1 MNFEGIF
8 PARLK
13 EQILMSSLSDQI
25 MEYAETLP
33 QHSPLLPRKFFH
45 MGSPS
50 GVYKAFSS
58 LTRQDRLMRIF
69 KGIYVR
75 TRETRFGRCGPDHMK
90 VVKELSKLWG
100 ETIVPSE
107 GGAANWLGLT
117 DQVPMRLSF
126 LTSGPSRILWF
137 HAISVGLRHAPQ
149 WQLVAPYRPAGTLIR
164 ALTFL
169 HPSEAEEAINK
180 VIPEFSEEDVEEL
193 IALRSV
199 LPEWIAKPLGA
210 IVNNV
215 R

>member
-1 MNFEGIF
+1 
-8 PARLK
+8 
-13 EQILMSSLSDQI
+13 MSSISEQI

-33 QHSPLLPRKFFH
+33 QHSPLLPRNFFH

-50 GVYKAFSS
+50 GVYKAFSR
-58 LTRQDRLMRIF
+58 LTRQGRLMRIF

-75 TRETRFGRCGPDHMK
+75 MRETRFGRCGPHHPK
-90 VVKELSKLWG
+90 VVEALSELWG
-100 ETIVPSE
+100 EATVPHG

-117 DQVPMRLSF
+117 DQVPMRLIY
-126 LTSGPSRILWF
+126 LTSGPSRRLWF
-137 HAISVGLRHAPQ
+137 NKVRVDLRHAPH
-149 WQLVAPYRPAGTLIR
+149 WQLVAPYRPAGTLVR

-180 VIPEFSEEDVEEL
+180 VIPGFSEEDIEEL

-210 IVNNV
+210 VVNNV